1 MRGDKKM
8 KKWTCVQVSHHKDIS
23 KVIEE
28 HEANGWQFHSY
39 EAVGTPTI
47 ANHYLLFESTN

>member
-1 MRGDKKM
+1 M